1 MTKPSPAI
9 VLLWAV
15 LFLGGVDR
23 IVFGQ
28 DVPFGM
34 LQVSVTV
41 GGIVLYLLKG
51 LRSSSEAGHRIAD
64 WTIRIALLVIVVDV
78 GVSEVRRGRAIWG
91 TAILAVAFLMFGIF
105 AADRSGRKSTGL
117 PADRESP

>member
-41 GGIVLYLLKG
+41 GGIVLYLLKV
-51 LRSSSEAGHRIAD
+51 LRSSSGAGHRIAD

-91 TAILAVAFLMFGIF
+91 TAILAVAFLMIGIF
-105 AADRSGRKSTGL
+105 TADRSGRKSTGL
-117 PADRESP
+117 PAERESP